1 MIIPYGQSIVVQGHP
16 SFTQEATNHT
26 KTKISTSCTESNAKE
41 EDGQTFV
48 SVLEEEYETKS
59 SQGS

>member
-1 MIIPYGQSIVVQGHP
+1 MIIQYGQLIVVQGPP
-16 SFTQEATNHT
+16 SFIQEATNHT

-41 EDGQTFV
+41 EDGQPFV
-48 SVLEEEYETKS
+48 SVFGEEYETKS